1 MLTEAQQ
8 ASIRF
13 YTGYTGRFRQ
23 FDTRLDQSMR
33 AIQTTPETEALVTNA
48 LTTTPPGLLAL
59 LQDIDNKL
67 TAAHGRLRA
76 SKVGSI
82 ELNSSEIFML
92 RAEGRRHVGR
102 LCALLGVERGE
113 DVFGEGRGAFA
124 SATGG
129 MGYGGGNYIG
139 K

>member
-8 ASIRF
+8 ASIRV

-33 AIQTTPETEALVTNA
+33 AIQTTPESEAYVTNPIDGD
-48 LTTTPPGLLAL
+48 PPGMLAL
-59 LQDIDNKL
+59 CRDIDDKL
-67 TAAHGRLRA
+67 TAAHGRLRV

-82 ELNSSEIFML
+82 ELNLAEIAML
-92 RAEGRRHVGR
+92 RSEGRRHVGR

-113 DVFGEGRGAFA
+113 DAFGEGRGAFA
-124 SATGG
+124 SAISGQ
-129 MGYGGGNYIG
+129 GYGNGNYIG